1 MKKLLIPLL
10 LVTLALI
17 LCACSIRPGSLLPTA
32 TTTSPTPEPTKAPE
46 LVIVTAPSAA
56 PTPETILPTPEATT
70 EPTPTPMP
78 TPEPTP
84 TPTPEPTP
92 DPARFIKINTSKTIK
107 ITKHPGGESVYTGEK
122 TLFTVKANNAVSY
135 EWRFVSPDYT
145 REVVWNA
152 ANLNSEFPGLVAT
165 DGDGVKLRISNIP
178 IELNGWYAVCLFT
191 DAEGGMVASNG
202 ALIKVVAYPKANKT
216 TVSPSP
222 SPTTYEI
229 TTNDPA
235 ANPDQG
241 GGQTGGGEGTGT
253 GTGEGTGTG
262 TGEGTGTG
270 TGEGTGTGTGEG
282 TGTGTGEGTG
292 TGTGE
297 GTGTGTGEGT
307 GTGTGEGSGTG
318 SDT

>member
-17 LCACSIRPGSLLPTA
+17 LCACSIRPGSLLPTT
-32 TTTSPTPEPTKAPE
+32 TTTSPSPEPTQAPE
-46 LVIVTAPSAA
+46 LVIVTAPSSPS
-56 PTPETILPTPEATT
+56 PTPETILPSAEPTPD
-70 EPTPTPMP
+70 PTPTPTPTP

-107 ITKHPGGESVYTGEK
+107 ITKHPGKESVYVGEK

-135 EWRFVSPDYT
+135 EWRFVSPDYK

-165 DGDGVKLRISNIP
+165 DGNGEKLRISNIP

-202 ALIKVVAYPKANKT
+202 AEIRVVPYPKANKT
-216 TVSPSP
+216 TTSPSP
-222 SPTTYEI
+222 APTTYEI
-229 TTNDPA
+229 TTDDPA

-241 GGQTGGGEGTGT
+241 GSQTGGDTGGQTGGNEGGQTGGGEGGQTG
-253 GTGEGTGTG
+253 GGEGGQTGG
-262 TGEGTGTG
+262 GEGGG
-270 TGEGTGTGTGEG
+270 GQEANEGEQVPL
-282 TGTGTGEGTG
+282 
-292 TGTGE
+292 
-297 GTGTGTGEGT
+297 
-307 GTGTGEGSGTG
+307 S
-318 SDT
+318 

>member
-10 LVTLALI
+10 LVSLALI
-17 LCACSIRPGSLLPTA
+17 LCACSIRPASLLPSSA
-32 TTTSPTPEPTKAPE
+32 T
-46 LVIVTAPSAA
+46 
-56 PTPETILPTPEATT
+56 
-70 EPTPTPMP
+70 P

-84 TPTPEPTP
+84 TQMPELVIVAAPTPSPTPELIIPTPTPAPDPMPAPTPTPTPDPTPTPTPDPTP

-107 ITKHPGGESVYTGEK
+107 ITKHPGKESVYTGEK

-135 EWRFVSPDYT
+135 EWRFVSPDYK

-165 DGDGVKLRISNIP
+165 DGNGEKLRISNIP

-202 ALIKVVAYPKANKT
+202 AEIRVVPYPKANKT

-241 GGQTGGGEGTGT
+241 SGQTGGDTGSQTGGNEGGQTGGNEGGQTGGGEGG
-253 GTGEGTGTG
+253 GGQEANEGEQVPL
-262 TGEGTGTG
+262 
-270 TGEGTGTGTGEG
+270 
-282 TGTGTGEGTG
+282 
-292 TGTGE
+292 
-297 GTGTGTGEGT
+297 
-307 GTGTGEGSGTG
+307 S
-318 SDT
+318 